1 MKTVTLLDLIDFYKP
16 FKEGGKEL
24 KKGDAIYLE
33 LDNPE
38 ADKKHIMEY
47 MKKTGR
53 DNVSL
58 KGAIQFIIQLAAEK
72 YYFQDS
78 GNNFTIIKG
87 VKIG

>member
-1 MKTVTLLDLIDFYKP
+1 METVTLLDLIDFYKP

-24 KKGDAIYLE
+24 KKRDMIYLG
-33 LDNPE
+33 LDDPE
-38 ADKKHIMEY
+38 ADKKYILEY

-53 DNVSL
+53 DNVNL
-58 KGAIQFIIQLAAEK
+58 KGAIQFIIHLAAEK

-87 VKIG
+87 VIPD